1 MDFGIVKITGGVE
14 HTATGAVVGTALYM
28 PPELIRGEVPD
39 LRADIYSLG
48 VTLFEMISGRPPFE
62 ADSAMSLMMMHMR
75 DPLPNMHHLRPDVPD
90 EMIAVIT
97 KALGK
102 EPSERYASMA
112 DLSAA
117 LKVVLEHLQAGVA
130 APTAPTEEAPGP
142 DAAVM
147 AAAGATLV
155 ETPALIP
162 TKDEDRTVPDMQAA
176 APAAAVG
183 LASDSAEPVGGPAV
197 ASSPVTPPN
206 AEVASGSSFASPPGA
221 GEGKKIRPAIWIGAI
236 VIILIVVLG
245 GIGIG
250 MALSGNDGNEGTEQV
265 AESNPPVIAV
275 AAAVDDATP
284 TVTPTASPDPA
295 IIAALAQELTP
306 TVTPSPTLPPTPT
319 ISPTPTFPPD
329 IPFVRINGISM
340 DDDSKYVVDYETSLY
355 TEKLPG
361 THIHFF
367 FDTVPPE
374 YAGVPQSGPWILYGG
389 PHPFSGYSQNQRPE
403 HAMQMCSLVANP
415 DHSVQPESGTCYD
428 LPDVVVA
435 ISINN
440 TNCYQ
445 GPDTVY
451 PVSSALFA
459 TQRLLVKGISPDEK
473 WWYVIDP
480 KNPSEACWLAQSESI
495 FSGDISTLGLITPPP
510 LPEGVAASNLSVN
523 IQGITIDEQGSYVV
537 EYVTQGFSEQLPGTH
552 LHFFFNTE
560 LPEDVGMS
568 GAGNRLMY
576 GGPSPFTGYK
586 VSDRAA
592 GATEMCVL
600 VTNPDHSVNLGSG
613 NCVLLP

>member
-1 MDFGIVKITGGVE
+1 MIHRDIKPANIILNVNGSAILMDFGIVKITGGVE

-130 APTAPTEEAPGP
+130 APAPAVEAPGP

-250 MALSGNDGNEGTEQV
+250 MALSGNDGNGGSDFSQF
-265 AESNPPVIAV
+265 
-275 AAAVDDATP
+275 
-284 TVTPTASPDPA
+284 
-295 IIAALAQELTP
+295 ELT
-306 TVTPSPTLPPTPT
+306 VQN
-319 ISPTPTFPPD
+319 
-329 IPFVRINGISM
+329 IN
-340 DDDSKYVVDYETSLY
+340 D
-355 TEKLPG
+355 
-361 THIHFF
+361 
-367 FDTVPPE
+367 PPE
-374 YAGVPQSGPWILYGG
+374 ITNSEIKNATEDKPYKMRLVGHDIDPTDDIFVWEIL
-389 PHPFSGYSQNQRPE
+389 SDT
-403 HAMQMCSLVANP
+403 AW
-415 DHSVQPESGTCYD
+415 
-428 LPDVVVA
+428 
-435 ISINN
+435 ISINR
-440 TNCYQ
+440 
-445 GPDTVY
+445 
-451 PVSSALFA
+451 SSGNL
-459 TQRLLVKGISPDEK
+459 TG
-473 WWYVIDP
+473 
-480 KNPSEACWLAQSESI
+480 
-495 FSGDISTLGLITPPP
+495 TP
-510 LPEGVAASNLSVN
+510 ENS
-523 IQGITIDEQGSYVV
+523 
-537 EYVTQGFSEQLPGTH
+537 
-552 LHFFFNTE
+552 
-560 LPEDVGMS
+560 DVGKHWVYVKLFD
-568 GAGNRLMY
+568 GKGGNAWANY
-576 GGPSPFTGYK
+576 SF
-586 VSDRAA
+586 
-592 GATEMCVL
+592 
-600 VTNPDHSVNLGSG
+600 SVIKL
-613 NCVLLP
+613 